1 MDSDVIEQ
9 QTRKVESPTVLPLFT
24 ANLRLCS
31 VGNKLT
37 PRLVLCAMFL
47 CVLTAGLRSCA
58 ANPAYRLKRIDK
70 STALMSLV
78 SVPSEM

>member
-1 MDSDVIEQ
+1 M
-9 QTRKVESPTVLPLFT
+9 ESPQALPSFN
-24 ANLRLCS
+24 ANRSPIC
-31 VGNKLT
+31 VVCKPT
-37 PRLVLCAMFL
+37 PRLVRGVLF
-47 CVLTAGLRSCA
+47 CVVVTDGLRRCA